1 MRPETK
7 RRLGP
12 RRRLLLRPIMGHPT
26 HGFTLVELVVVMALG
41 GIVAAA
47 LTVFMRPALETWLT
61 TRARASVA
69 AQANLALQ
77 RMVRDVR
84 AAVPNS
90 IRTPDPQCF
99 ELVPTSTGGRARVGP
114 DTVNDSAPGCSP
126 SASCSAAL
134 DTSQA
139 TTTLDVLS
147 PLGTLPT
154 AGDWVVIDNQNAA
167 DVYVGTNRARITA
180 VAVPNTT
187 QGRHRLTL
195 ASTQFSPGYDSGRF
209 TVVPAAQQAVFYVC
223 RGADGTLDAAGNGKG
238 SLMRLQAYGFNA
250 AYPASCPAAPIGDV
264 LATQVRSC
272 RFLYDPNQGATQQHG
287 YVALELQITRN
298 QESATLVVGA
308 HVVNVP

>member
-1 MRPETK
+1 MRPD
-7 RRLGP
+7 RRWQ
-12 RRRLLLRPIMGHPT
+12 LR
-26 HGFTLVELVVVMALG
+26 GFTLVELVVVIALG
-41 GIVAAA
+41 GIVAASLA
-47 LTVFMRPALETWLT
+47 VFMRPALDAWLT
-61 TRARASVA
+61 TRSRATVA
-69 AQANLALQ
+69 AQANLALE

-90 IRTPDPQCF
+90 IRTPGTQCF
-99 ELVPTSTGGRARVGP
+99 ELVPTSTGGRARTAP
-114 DTVNDSAPGCSP
+114 DTVNDSAAGCSP
-126 SASCSAAL
+126 SASCSAPL

-147 PLGTLPT
+147 PLGTVPS
-154 AGDWVVIDNQNAA
+154 AGDWLVIDNQNAA
-167 DVYVGTNRARITA
+167 DVYAGTNRAQISA
-180 VAVPNTT
+180 VAVPAAT

-195 ASTQFSPGYDSGRF
+195 GSTQFSRGYDSGRF

-223 RGADGTLDAAGNGKG
+223 RGADGSLDADGNGKG
-238 SLMRLQAYGFNA
+238 TLMRLQAY
-250 AYPASCPAAPIGDV
+250 PTSCPSTPTGDV

-298 QESATLVVGA
+298 QESATLMVGA